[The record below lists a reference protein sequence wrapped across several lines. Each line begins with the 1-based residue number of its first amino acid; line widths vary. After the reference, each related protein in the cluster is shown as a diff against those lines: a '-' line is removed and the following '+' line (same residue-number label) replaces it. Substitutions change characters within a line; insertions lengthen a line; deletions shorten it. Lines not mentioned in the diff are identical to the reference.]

1 MSISDLKREI
11 AAGWERTPAAE
22 LSYQIIDFMAPLD
35 EQQLRMLTIPVLL
48 DVLEKRQIDA
58 DFMAALAILA
68 NSSVQI
74 LDSKAIFADDDGD
87 EYHLETEEFEEVRR
101 ANAFAHPESGELV
114 PNYEAKL
121 IPYFGPSE
129 RFLKARS
136 DG

>member
-87 EYHLETEEFEEVRR
+87 NRDAYHGKHR
-101 ANAFAHPESGELV
+101 
-114 PNYEAKL
+114 
-121 IPYFGPSE
+121 
-129 RFLKARS
+129 
-136 DG
+136 

>member
-22 LSYQIIDFMAPLD
+22 LSYQII
-35 EQQLRMLTIPVLL
+35 
-48 DVLEKRQIDA
+48 

>member
-11 AAGWERTPAAE
+11 AAGWEKTPAAE
-22 LSYQIIDFMAPLD
+22 LSFQIIDFMAPLD

-48 DVLEKRQIDA
+48 EALEKQKVDA
-58 DFMAALAILA
+58 DFLAALAILA

-74 LDSKAIFADDDGD
+74 LDSKAIFADNDCD

-101 ANAFAHPESGELV
+101 ANAFVHPESGELV
-114 PNYEAKL
+114 PDFEVKL
-121 IPYFGPSE
+121 IPYFGPSA
-129 RFLKARS
+129 RFLRARA